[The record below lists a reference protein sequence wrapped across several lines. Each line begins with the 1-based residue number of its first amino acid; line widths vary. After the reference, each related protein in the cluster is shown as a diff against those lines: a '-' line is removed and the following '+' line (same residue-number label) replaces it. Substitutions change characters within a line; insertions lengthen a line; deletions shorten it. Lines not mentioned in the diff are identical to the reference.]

1 MKPDTAG
8 KVHLDRIERAH
19 LKDPADRSHVIHR
32 YDPPAVLSG
41 LVRRF
46 WIPVWEVPP
55 GGHAPQR
62 VLQYPVAL
70 MVVTADY
77 ARFYGVV
84 PGLSTTTLTGVGWA
98 VGVMFEPAAGALL
111 SGTTMAEWT
120 DRFADL
126 TEVLGETG
134 TRLTGAVRAAM
145 TGEPNAEASHR
156 VAMDAYAKVLGGF
169 LPVDDEG
176 LLVNAVVAFVE
187 DRPDVTRVAQ
197 VCEAFGQTERAL
209 QRLTRRRLGL
219 NPKWLIQRRR
229 LHEAAERLRDGSDL
243 AGVAADLGYSD
254 QAHFT
259 RDFRTVT
266 AMTPGQFAARFAQP
280 VEPVDHAPG

>member
-8 KVHLDRIERAH
+8 NAHLDRIERAH
-19 LKDPADRSHVIHR
+19 LKDPADHSHVIYR
-32 YDPPAVLSG
+32 YDPPAGLVG

-46 WIPVWEVPP
+46 WIPVWEVP
-55 GGHAPQR
+55 GGQEAPQR

-111 SGTTMAEWT
+111 AASTMTEWT

-126 TEVLGETG
+126 SEVLGETG

-145 TGEPNAEASHR
+145 TGEPQAEASHR
-156 VAMDAYAKVLGGF
+156 SAMDAYAGMLARY
-169 LPVDDEG
+169 LPIDGEG
-176 LLVNAVVAFVE
+176 AVVNAVVSFVE

-197 VCEAFGQTERAL
+197 VCDEFGMTERAL

-219 NPKWLIQRRR
+219 HPKWLIQRRR
-229 LHEAAERLRDGSDL
+229 LHEAAERLRSGGDL
-243 AGVAADLGYSD
+243 AGVAAELGYSD

-266 AMTPGQFAARFAQP
+266 AMTPGQFAARFAHP
-280 VEPVDHAPG
+280 VGPDRD